1 MKDKR
6 LVRDGLLGAGVLL
19 AAGILYLL
27 LHQSTGVGAWAVIEQ
42 DGIEIARMPLNQKG
56 SYLVQSK
63 AGHNLVCTAEGGVW
77 IEEADCPDQY
87 CVRQGAISTADGRIV
102 CLPHR
107 LVVRVEGAAS
117 AAGGMVR

>member
-42 DGIEIARMPLNQKG
+42 DGIEIARMPLNQNG

-63 AGHNLVCTAEGGVW
+63 AGHNLVCTDEGGVW